1 MSDKTELLK
10 KLSSLGLPMM
20 EVSDDVDVSQTLA
33 EVVESRDPRLWEA
46 FPVLLLN
53 AFRNYEYDYLH
64 TYKRLGDQAGKD
76 SYRALL
82 VLSVALYDHHRL
94 KYHWVKKLK
103 EGFTVVEQEQAKDLK
118 AALGHAGSFDL
129 AGMTFDSTRLKTMF
143 NRYYESDTGKNQ
155 KKRETL
161 DALSVE
167 YALSQ
172 FFSPKQKD
180 LFKKKL
186 DVELLTKT
194 EKEYFSRVVKKKV
207 MALANQDLHRMALKL
222 VEMM

>member
-1 MSDKTELLK
+1 MNDKTELLK

-53 AFRNYEYDYLH
+53 ASKNYGYDYLKV
-64 TYKRLGDQAGKD
+64 YQLLADQTEKD

-82 VLSVALYDHHRL
+82 VLSVAFYDYHHL

-103 EGFTVVEQEQAKDLK
+103 EDFTDAEQEQTKSLK
-118 AALGHAGSFDL
+118 AALGHAASFNF
-129 AGMTFDSTRLKTMF
+129 AGMTFDSARLKTMF
-143 NRYYESDTGKNQ
+143 NRYYESDAGKNQ
-155 KKRETL
+155 KKRENL

-186 DVELLTKT
+186 DGELLTKT